1 MRYNEKEMKTRS
13 RIQGDT
19 PMMVNRQQ
27 LANQIQALNG
37 DQVKALVL
45 DWLMDTEGRIDD
57 FSELLEEILEAVNHS
72 EHQSNVV
79 YGDLD
84 ESLTFQPLSAAE
96 MVARSLTV
104 LDEYKRT
111 RQGIPQEQVQ
121 EWLDEELRKGID
133 QVDREETVPYDLKKI
148 KDLASVRVR
157 EGLGYTRRNCSALPP
172 SVS

>member
-1 MRYNEKEMKTRS
+1 
-13 RIQGDT
+13 
-19 PMMVNRQQ
+19 MVNRQQ
-27 LANQIQALNG
+27 LANQVQALNG

-45 DWLMDTEGRIDD
+45 GWLLDTEGKVDD
-57 FSELLEEILEAVNHS
+57 FGELLETLEAVNHS

-111 RQGIPQEQVQ
+111 RQGIPQEQLQ
-121 EWLDEELRKGID
+121 EWLDEELQKGID
-133 QVDREETVPYDLKKI
+133 QVGLEETVPYNLKKI
-148 KDLASVRVR
+148 KELASVRVR
-157 EGLGYTRRNCSALPP
+157 EGLGYTRRNSSALPP